1 MATDNKNPT
10 DLADGDAVSAF
21 ASKVGGFF
29 LDGLFLMLAFGVAHG
44 TSHTVPTF
52 GYWQSCFFAWVLSG
66 IVATG
71 TLGVTARV
79 KKFAAL
85 SLNRGRTH

>member
-1 MATDNKNPT
+1 MATDKNVT
-10 DLADGDAVSAF
+10 DAGVDEAGALWLTRIGE
-21 ASKVGGFF
+21 FF

-44 TSHTVPTF
+44 TDHALPTF

-66 IVATG
+66 IAATG

-85 SLNRGRTH
+85 SLKRGRTY